1 MNGATVRITLNGRPF
16 EVEEGCSVA
25 AAVARL
31 GVPFRHSVRGEP
43 RMPLCGMG
51 VCFECRVCID
61 GVAGQ
66 RACMVPVRA
75 GMQVT
80 TDG

>member
-1 MNGATVRITLNGRPF
+1 
-16 EVEEGCSVA
+16 
-25 AAVARL
+25 
-31 GVPFRHSVRGEP
+31 VRGEP
-43 RMPLCGMG
+43 RLPLCGMG

-61 GVAGQ
+61 GVAEQ
-66 RACMVPVRA
+66 RACMLPVRT

>member
-1 MNGATVRITLNGRPF
+1 MNGATIRITVNGQPVD
-16 EVEEGCSVA
+16 VEAGCSVA

-31 GVPFRHSVRGEP
+31 GTPFRRSVRGEP

-51 VCFECRVCID
+51 ACFECRVCID
-61 GVAGQ
+61 GVAEQ
-66 RACMVPVRA
+66 RACMVTVRA

-80 TDG
+80 TDD